1 MLAIIFRRRIALA
14 QVARAGKVAFG
25 NSSAYRHIV
34 AT

>member
-1 MLAIIFRRRIALA
+1 MLAIIFRPRIASA
-14 QVARAGKVAFG
+14 QAMRAGKVAFA